1 MAGKPSKASN
11 EQAQLLSAAAR
22 ECVRSPTHSLT
33 PHDALRP
40 LSDPADNLGAR
51 CVCMRAA
58 PPYTELP
65 SSNQPGGSSAQQQ
78 QQQQQ
83 QHQRYPSGPTAFSSL
98 PPPGP
103 ALHAQADSQY
113 AYLTARAAA
122 SRADRRA
129 ARRLC
134 GAFCWAIVLWMIMGA
149 VVGGVVGNEV
159 ARRSQEEEQHR
170 HHRRPQRWRQQG
182 WQMLRAQRVS
192 APCSCDLC
200 TLLTWLARD
209 TL

>member
-1 MAGKPSKASN
+1 MAGKATKASS
-11 EQAQLLSAAAR
+11 EQAQL
-22 ECVRSPTHSLT
+22 V
-33 PHDALRP
+33 
-40 LSDPADNLGAR
+40 PAVAP
-51 CVCMRAA
+51 
-58 PPYTELP
+58 PPYTEQP
-65 SSNQPGGSSAQQQ
+65 ACNHPGASSSQHH
-78 QQQQQ
+78 QQ

-98 PPPGP
+98 PIPGP

-159 ARRSQEEEQHR
+159 SRRSQQEEHR
-170 HHRRPQRWRQQG
+170 HHRRPQS
-182 WQMLRAQRVS
+182 WQILRAQSNRV
-192 APCSCDLC
+192 A
-200 TLLTWLARD
+200 LAARPD
-209 TL
+209 ALAVPVEEGFASI

>member
-1 MAGKPSKASN
+1 MAGKAAKVSS
-11 EQAQLLSAAAR
+11 EQAQLLPAAA
-22 ECVRSPTHSLT
+22 P
-33 PHDALRP
+33 
-40 LSDPADNLGAR
+40 
-51 CVCMRAA
+51 

-65 SSNQPGGSSAQQQ
+65 SSNQPGGSSSQQQ

-122 SRADRRA
+122 NRADRRA

-149 VVGGVVGNEV
+149 VNRIALA
-159 ARRSQEEEQHR
+159 ARPDALAVPVEE
-170 HHRRPQRWRQQG
+170 G
-182 WQMLRAQRVS
+182 FAS
-192 APCSCDLC
+192 I
-200 TLLTWLARD
+200 
-209 TL
+209 